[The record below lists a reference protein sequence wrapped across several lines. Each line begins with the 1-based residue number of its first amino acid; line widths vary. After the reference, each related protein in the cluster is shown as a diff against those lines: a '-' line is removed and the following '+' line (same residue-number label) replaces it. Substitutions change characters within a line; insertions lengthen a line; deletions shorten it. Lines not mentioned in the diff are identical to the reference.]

1 MLISMAEMRG
11 SFELS
16 NQLYLLA
23 EFLNIC
29 QLDMLMGDSDKAVAP
44 ASVCAERP
52 LGRRGSGGTDGRG
65 QGQPAAALQAA
76 ARLAEAR
83 QMENLRR
90 KTMSSCSG
98 MGLPKK

>member
-1 MLISMAEMRG
+1 MRG

-29 QLDMLMGDSDKAVAP
+29 QLDMLMDDSDKVVGP
-44 ASVCAERP
+44 ASVCAEAR
-52 LGRRGSGGTDGRG
+52 SG
-65 QGQPAAALQAA
+65 AAA
-76 ARLAEAR
+76 AEARTEEVRASLRPRSGLRLGAEGR